1 MITPVLFGFD
11 NKKVF
16 VVLTA
21 EKLSGFGIYIC
32 KSAAKILAGY
42 GQGFGCIFIK
52 RKNIS
57 AYFIHNNKISPLS
70 NCLRSTVILYG

>member
-11 NKKVF
+11 NKKVS
-16 VVLTA
+16 VDLTA
-21 EKLSGFGIYIC
+21 EKLSGFGVYTC

-52 RKNIS
+52 RKNI
-57 AYFIHNNKISPLS
+57 K
-70 NCLRSTVILYG
+70 